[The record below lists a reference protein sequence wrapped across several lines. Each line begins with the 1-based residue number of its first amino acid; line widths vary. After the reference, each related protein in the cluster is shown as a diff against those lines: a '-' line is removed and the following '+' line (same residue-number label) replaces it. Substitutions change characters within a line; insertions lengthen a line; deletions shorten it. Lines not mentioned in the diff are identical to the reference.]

1 MKESGEWASLLA
13 GGLLGV
19 EWVYMYNMVHLWIAI
34 ATGLLLFVCY
44 FTKRRLSNVKF
55 ERSRLPPGPAPWP
68 VIGNMDLI
76 AKGGMLLH
84 QTLASLAKEYG
95 PLMTLKLGSYTAV
108 VATSSKMAKE
118 ILKTQNHYFCS
129 RPESAAGDIMNY
141 HRMNVVWAPYG
152 EHLRAV
158 RKICQTELLSNK
170 RITSFTNTRE
180 EEVLSSVLSMLEAS
194 KDGTVPIVLEEW
206 MSQLSTNNVSR
217 MLFGKSFFGRNTE
230 PFTGKKE
237 FMEVVRGVFRLSG
250 IFVVGDFIPALK
262 VFDIGGH
269 EAKMRE
275 LALKADKFYT
285 RILEEHRC
293 STSNISASTKDQTHK
308 QADFLDTLLA
318 LPLKD
323 ALSETTMKALMADL
337 ISAGTD
343 TSANQVCWTFAEL
356 MRHPTILKKAVAEL
370 DMVVGRDR
378 LLRESDIAN
387 LEYLQAIVKESFRLH
402 PVAVLLPYESTQSTF
417 IDGYHIPAKARIFV
431 NNYAISRSEENWEKP
446 LEFMPERFLVSTR
459 DVKGQD
465 FEMMPF
471 GSGRRS
477 CIGMNLGL
485 LMVQLTVAQMLHV
498 CNWSLPPGMEP
509 EDVDIAEDAGISV
522 PMKFPLT
529 LIPTPR
535 LAPSIVND
543 YVAYL
548 H

>member
-19 EWVYMYNMVHLWIAI
+19 EWVYMYNMVHIWIAI

-44 FTKRRLSNVKF
+44 FTKRRLSNAKF

-76 AKGGMLLH
+76 AKGRMLLH

-95 PLMTLKLGSYTAV
+95 PLMTLKLGSHTAV

-129 RPESAAGDIMNY
+129 RSESAAGDIMNY

-170 RITSFTNTRE
+170 RIASFTNTRE

-237 FMEVVRGVFRLSG
+237 FMEVVRGVSRLSG

-293 STSNISASTKDQTHK
+293 STSNISASAKDQTHK

-323 ALSETTMKALMADL
+323 ALSETTMKALIADL
-337 ISAGTD
+337 IFAGTE
-343 TSANQVCWTFAEL
+343 TSANQVSWTFAEL

-370 DMVVGRDR
+370 DMVVGRDSAAQR
-378 LLRESDIAN
+378 VGHRQPRVPPSHH
-387 LEYLQAIVKESFRLH
+387 QG
-402 PVAVLLPYESTQSTF
+402 VL
-417 IDGYHIPAKARIFV
+417 
-431 NNYAISRSEENWEKP
+431 P
-446 LEFMPERFLVSTR
+446 LTP
-459 DVKGQD
+459 
-465 FEMMPF
+465 
-471 GSGRRS
+471 SGRS
-477 CIGMNLGL
+477 
-485 LMVQLTVAQMLHV
+485 
-498 CNWSLPPGMEP
+498 PPLR
-509 EDVDIAEDAGISV
+509 VH
-522 PMKFPLT
+522 
-529 LIPTPR
+529 
-535 LAPSIVND
+535 SID
-543 YVAYL
+543 LY
-548 H
+548 